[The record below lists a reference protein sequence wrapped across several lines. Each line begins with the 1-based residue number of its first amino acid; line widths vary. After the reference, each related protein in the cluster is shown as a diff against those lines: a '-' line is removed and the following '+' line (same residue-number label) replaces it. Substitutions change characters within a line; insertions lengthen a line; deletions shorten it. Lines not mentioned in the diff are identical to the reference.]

1 MKEGLT
7 DSGKTT
13 YNKGK
18 PIRCECNRILAI
30 KDSHGNITIKCRSC
44 KKIVTIF
51 RAESH

>member
-18 PIRCECNRILAI
+18 PIRCGCGCVIAYKKNDILMLY
-30 KDSHGNITIKCRSC
+30 C
-44 KKIVTIF
+44 KKCKRQIPYIV
-51 RAESH
+51 RARA